1 MRRDNFQLREHGA
14 MMAQSAVFLDGDIQ
28 PEHQP
33 SVEAKNSFEWSF
45 RGVGLYVA
53 RSPEEQQDWA
63 RWIRKWSDG
72 CNLMELS
79 VTELMSASNILP
91 PCNENEQVA
100 MDMLN
105 GYEILS
111 RKNVPN
117 MDIIGVACMMA
128 DARVDSEETDV
139 LLVNWTEGKRSDKVK
154 EIEQFELACEAGNTS
169 AREARKRANEA
180 LKDDIEDDYTSLA
193 VLSTRLRSYI
203 QKKIDTIGDHESIIA
218 NLRAEGQQIS
228 PELADA
234 LVCEYHEH
242 MLKFVDA
249 GSLYRHLPPNTKM
262 ALVLDVGV
270 FDNIMRNHGGYS
282 TIQEAQD
289 NGIGIHGFNS
299 DNPVND
305 ALNKMRE
312 LRDVAWEIDPSYE
325 LRKASLMY
333 AKYQLPR
340 AKYQDITPRSS
351 EDF

>member
-91 PCNENEQVA
+91 PCSENEQIA

-105 GYEILS
+105 GYEVLS

-139 LLVNWTEGKRSDKVK
+139 LLVNWPEEKRSDKVK
-154 EIEQFELACEAGNTS
+154 EIEQFELACEVGNTS

-180 LKDDIEDDYTSLA
+180 LKDDIEDDDTSLA

-203 QKKIDTIGDHESIIA
+203 QKKIDTIGDHESIVA
-218 NLRAEGQQIS
+218 DLHTEGQQVS
-228 PELADA
+228 PVLAEA
-234 LVCEYHEH
+234 LVYEYYES

-249 GSLYRHLPPNTKM
+249 GSLYRHLPSNTKI
-262 ALVLDVGV
+262 ALVLDTGT
-270 FDNIMRNHGGYS
+270 FNNIMRNRGGYS

-289 NGIGIHGFNS
+289 NGIGIYGFNS
-299 DNPVND
+299 DNPVTD
-305 ALNKMRE
+305 ALDKMRE
-312 LRDVAWEIDPSYE
+312 LRGVEWEVDPSYE
-325 LRKASLMY
+325 LRKASLIY

-340 AKYQDITPRSS
+340 AKYQDITSQDS